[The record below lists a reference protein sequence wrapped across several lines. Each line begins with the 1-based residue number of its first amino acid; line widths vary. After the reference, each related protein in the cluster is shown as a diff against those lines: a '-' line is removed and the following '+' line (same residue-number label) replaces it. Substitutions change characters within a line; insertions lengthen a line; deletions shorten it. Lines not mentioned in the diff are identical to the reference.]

1 MAQKGKHRIQMALEV
16 TRGTAVTPNT
26 LELAV
31 LDDGFQPTLTNG
43 QGEIIA
49 NVTFPY
55 VTAQVPV
62 GVTARFTLKP
72 DVNRDNV
79 RDLLLLATKRTSG
92 VLPSVTVVDDQFGV
106 GAAQYSGCVCSG
118 LTLSASRG
126 AAPGRENIWQIESMT
141 FECMKVANAAGTI
154 ASLTAAVA
162 PRFHLRHSTFLVNNV
177 SALEIV
183 KSRIGWANALGL
195 GPVDSANKRLW
206 IEDGLETHDL
216 QHTARFT
223 ATTWR
228 ALVEGGTVS
237 PGTGPGEAA
246 TNTIVIGTGT
256 ANETVTL
263 TIGKAQIESR
273 ELGESDGVV
282 TEQITLKP
290 FHTGAAATIV
300 PSFGSSIGLTVLG
313 L

>member
-43 QGEIIA
+43 LGEIIA
-49 NVTFPY
+49 NATFPY

-62 GVTARFTLKP
+62 GVTARFSLKP
-72 DVNRDNV
+72 DVNRDNI

-92 VLPSVTVVDDQFGV
+92 VLPSVTVVDDQFGI

-126 AAPGRENIWQIESMT
+126 GSPDRANIWQIENMT
-141 FECMKVANAAGTI
+141 FECMKVVNAAGSI

-162 PRFHLRHSTFLVNNV
+162 PRFHLRHTTFLVNNA
-177 SALEIV
+177 SALEILN
-183 KSRIGWANALGL
+183 SRIGFANALGL
-195 GPVDSANKRLW
+195 GPVDSANKRLYL
-206 IEDGLETHDL
+206 EDGMETHDL

-228 ALVEGGTVS
+228 GLVEGAT
-237 PGTGPGEAA
+237 EAA

-263 TIGKAQIESR
+263 TIGKVQIETR
-273 ELGESDGVV
+273 ELGEQDGVV
-282 TEQITLKP
+282 TEQIMPKP
-290 FHTGAAATIV
+290 FHTGAAAPIV
-300 PSFGSSIGLTVLG
+300 VSFGSSIGATVLG